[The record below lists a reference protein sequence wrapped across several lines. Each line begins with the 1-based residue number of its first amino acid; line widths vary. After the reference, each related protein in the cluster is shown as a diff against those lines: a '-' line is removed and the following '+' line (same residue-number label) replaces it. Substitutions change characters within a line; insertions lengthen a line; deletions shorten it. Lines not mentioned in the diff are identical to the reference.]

1 MFHTDFASFKEDS
14 GQFRTIPVIKSFQ
27 VDTFT
32 PIQLFKVF
40 EDEAVYLLESK
51 DAESSWSR
59 YSFIGLNPF
68 LFIEEEKNRYC
79 VRSKQRQTL
88 HESSSLKEI
97 FKWMD
102 AYLKVKVPDLDIP
115 FAGGAVGYLG
125 YDSVTM
131 FERVPQHRH
140 QDLSFK
146 KCLLFV
152 CSTMIAYDHQDKKLS
167 FIQYERLTGKESE
180 EGIRAVYG
188 MAEAKISQLISKLG
202 EKRDFHDLMLSPT
215 DQAAVSFEG
224 VDSNFEKEDFLEA
237 VEKIKEYIRSGDIF
251 QGVLSQRFEI
261 PVTAGGFDLYRMLR
275 VVNPSPYM
283 FYIKFDGTELIGSSP
298 ERLIYVQNGYLE
310 IHPIAGT
317 RKRGKTEEEDLLLE
331 EDLRQDEKEKAEHY
345 MLVDLARND
354 IGRVAEYGSV
364 KTPVLMEL
372 GRFSHVMHLI
382 SKVTGQLK
390 SSTHPIDALLSSFP
404 AGTVSGAPKVR
415 AMQILQELEPTA
427 RNAYAG
433 CIAYI
438 GFDGNIDSCITIRT
452 IALQGGKA
460 YVQAGAGIVAD
471 SKPELEWKE
480 TRNKASALIK
490 TIELAEKVFGQKEG
504 DGNERVAEQMH

>member
-1 MFHTDFASFKEDS
+1 MFHTDFASFKQDS
-14 GQFRTIPVIKSFQ
+14 MSYQTIPVIKSFQ

-68 LFIEEEKNRYC
+68 LFIEEENDRYC
-79 VRSKQRQTL
+79 VRSKQRKTIY
-88 HESSSLKEI
+88 ESSSLKEI
-97 FKWMD
+97 FQWMD
-102 AYLKVKVPDLDIP
+102 GYLKVKLPDLDIP

-131 FERVPQHRH
+131 FERVPKHAN
-140 QDLSFK
+140 QDLNFK

-152 CSTMIAYDHQDKKLS
+152 CHTMIAFDHIDKTLS
-167 FIQYERLTGKESE
+167 FIHYERLSGKESE
-180 EGIRAVYG
+180 GGKRAVYDI
-188 MAEAKISQLISKLG
+188 AETKINQLISQLT
-202 EKRDFHDLMLSPT
+202 EKRDFNDLMLSPM
-215 DQAAVSFEG
+215 DQASVSFEG
-224 VDSNFEKEDFLEA
+224 VTSNFEKDDFLDS
-237 VEKIKEYIRSGDIF
+237 VEKIKEYIRAGDIF
-251 QGVLSQRFEI
+251 QGVLSQRFEMPI
-261 PVTAGGFDLYRMLR
+261 TAKGFDLYRMLR

-283 FYIKFDGTELIGSSP
+283 FYIKFDETELIGSSP
-298 ERLIYVQNGYLE
+298 ERLIYVQDGYLE

-317 RKRGKTEEEDLLLE
+317 RKRGKTEEEDLRMA
-331 EDLRQDEKEKAEHY
+331 EDLRSDEKEKAEHY

-354 IGRVAEYGSV
+354 IGRVADYGTV

-390 SSTHPIDALLSSFP
+390 TGIHPIDALLSSFP

-452 IALQGGKA
+452 ISLQGGKA

-490 TIELAEKVFGQKEG
+490 TIELAEKVFGKKEEAE
-504 DGNERVAEQMH
+504 NENITQQMH